1 MADDVYAAYGGKT
14 TADPYAAYGG
24 SSAPVSGG
32 KTEGKNLP
40 APSIWQRMGIV
51 PSDAQVDAAGS
62 VNSGALEPGQK
73 EDNTPGTPG
82 DLLMHGLS
90 EGSKAAGKFYV
101 KQGPMQAGSGVADI
115 ARGDIA
121 KGGHKVISG
130 AGVTMLPI
138 MPELIAANPIMA
150 ARAMAGGYVGSKG
163 AEVGAQA
170 LGANEDQAKFAG
182 DLGNLAGGTAAAS
195 GLPRALLE
203 TPFKKLAV
211 NNRESIGNILEF
223 ISSPKTVIKSKL
235 TDMAKQFATPAKAEG
250 TASGPVEA
258 PIADGP
264 TAKMRD
270 VQSLNV
276 QPGSG
281 PKAPQ
286 NLLQMPG
293 KPMRGPQGEFDV
305 NPPQAAPAPEARPT
319 LPEENIAVKPVTPGS
334 KPGRIGMGEVTKQG
348 EYQVAPITQGGKE
361 VGRIVYQV
369 DGDRGIIHWVGDAAM
384 ENSLS
389 NQLGPLGIKQLF
401 LKFSK
406 ANPEVKT
413 LEGIRVGGANGEEA
427 LTKKFDVSELYGKSP
442 QPNLVPTHQRQL
454 AGDPGRVGVTH
465 YPAPGE
471 NMPTDLSVG
480 PNTQPTIPVNDN
492 HLMNLLM
499 ESLRRR
505 QAQ

>member
-1 MADDVYAAYGGKT
+1 MADDLKLPPGATLVDQGEMKLPPGAT
-14 TADPYAAYGG
+14 LE
-24 SSAPVSGG
+24 SAPISGG
-32 KTEGKNLP
+32 TTQGRSLP
-40 APSIWQRMGIV
+40 APSIWQHLGIV
-51 PSDAQVDAAGS
+51 PSEEQI
-62 VNSGALEPGQK
+62 N
-73 EDNTPGTPG
+73 NIPG
-82 DLLMHGLS
+82 DQGSTDGGPGELLMHGLS
-90 EGSKAAGKFYV
+90 EGSKAAGEFYV

-223 ISSPKTVIKSKL
+223 ISSPKTVIKSRL
-235 TDMAKQFATPAKAEG
+235 AGMAKEFATPAKVEG
-250 TASGPVEA
+250 TASGPIEA
-258 PIADGP
+258 PQATP
-264 TAKMRD
+264 VQAK
-270 VQSLNV
+270 
-276 QPGSG
+276 
-281 PKAPQ
+281 
-286 NLLQMPG
+286 
-293 KPMRGPQGEFDV
+293 
-305 NPPQAAPAPEARPT
+305 PT